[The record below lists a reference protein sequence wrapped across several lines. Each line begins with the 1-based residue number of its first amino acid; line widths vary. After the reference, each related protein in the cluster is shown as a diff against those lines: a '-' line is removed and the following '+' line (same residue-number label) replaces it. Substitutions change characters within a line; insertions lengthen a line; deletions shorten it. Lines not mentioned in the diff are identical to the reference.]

1 MPLAKNVAKKPLKNK
16 CFEGG
21 EADMTRNEE
30 NEESF

>member
-1 MPLAKNVAKKPLKNK
+1 MLQKKPLKNK

>member
-1 MPLAKNVAKKPLKNK
+1 MLQKKLLKNK